1 MLKEAV
7 SLHWFSRLIRLHF
20 SLLLFIW
27 AYPCS
32 LYALELTPFHT
43 QNQSPLI
50 QIYGLPS
57 TGEATVTPLG
67 SKDFNFVL
75 DLSNNYIDDSAGAER
90 IVLDGESYR
99 WSFIGRYGIA
109 KGMEVGVEIP
119 YIVQGGGFLDGFI
132 EGYHNTFGF
141 PKGGRDQAP
150 SGRLLYNYQRNGINK
165 INVDSS
171 SSGLGDIRLTTAFQ
185 LFEDKNKNPTAMAL
199 RTSLKLPMGNS
210 DYLHGSGSTD
220 LAVWLTASSAR
231 KFESGLWTLFGSAGA
246 MGMSDGKVLQ
256 EQQRNLVGYGS
267 IGVGWCPFSWIGF
280 KIQINGHTPFYRDS
294 DLIELNASSAQVT
307 IGGSLALSKTIS
319 LDIGVSEDIIIKTSP
334 DIVFHIA
341 IQSRFGE

>member
-1 MLKEAV
+1 LLKEAV

-109 KGMEVGVEIP
+109 KGMEVGVC
-119 YIVQGGGFLDGFI
+119 
-132 EGYHNTFGF
+132 N
-141 PKGGRDQAP
+141 
-150 SGRLLYNYQRNGINK
+150 
-165 INVDSS
+165 
-171 SSGLGDIRLTTAFQ
+171 
-185 LFEDKNKNPTAMAL
+185 
-199 RTSLKLPMGNS
+199 
-210 DYLHGSGSTD
+210 
-220 LAVWLTASSAR
+220 LA
-231 KFESGLWTLFGSAGA
+231 
-246 MGMSDGKVLQ
+246 Q
-256 EQQRNLVGYGS
+256 
-267 IGVGWCPFSWIGF
+267 
-280 KIQINGHTPFYRDS
+280 
-294 DLIELNASSAQVT
+294 
-307 IGGSLALSKTIS
+307 
-319 LDIGVSEDIIIKTSP
+319 
-334 DIVFHIA
+334 
-341 IQSRFGE
+341 